1 MAATAP
7 TSTVSYLSFAE
18 NSNTADGTVNP
29 RVFMDLQ
36 IGGRRAGRLVFEL
49 FADIVPKTCENFR
62 CLCTGERG
70 LARKSGKALHFKN
83 TLFHRVIKGFMMQGG
98 DFQNFNGTG
107 GESIY
112 GGKFEDEN
120 FVNIHNGAGV
130 LSMANAGK
138 NTNGSQFFISFRK
151 AEHLDGK
158 HVVFGRVVEGMELVK
173 ECEEVETGENDRPLD
188 PIIIARCGELERVL
202 VEVEETESEDEEETA
217 TKPAGKELAMAAASA
232 SGGNGTRRQDE
243 EDEDEED
250 DSRRRHRH
258 KSSKHGSSRRERERD
273 SSHHKSK
280 HRHKS
285 SREHERDR
293 DSHDERKKYHSKHSH
308 KRSRRDSD

>member
-1 MAATAP
+1 M
-7 TSTVSYLSFAE
+7 SFAE
-18 NSNTADGTVNP
+18 NAGTADESHVNP

-36 IGGRRAGRLVFEL
+36 IGGRRAGRLVIEL
-49 FADIVPKTCENFR
+49 FADVVPRTCENFR
-62 CLCTGERG
+62 ALCTGERG

-138 NTNGSQFFISFRK
+138 NTNGSQFFITFRK
-151 AEHLDGK
+151 TEHLDGK

-173 ECEEVETGENDRPLD
+173 ECEEAETGENDRPLD
-188 PIIIARCGELERVL
+188 PIIIAKCGELERVQI
-202 VEVEETESEDEEETA
+202 EVEETESEDDGE
-217 TKPAGKELAMAAASA
+217 AAAAPYTQMAGAGSEA
-232 SGGNGTRRQDE
+232 AHSTAAGGGGGGGGS
-243 EDEDEED
+243 
-250 DSRRRHRH
+250 SRRRRDDDDAEGDERHRH
-258 KSSKHGSSRRERERD
+258 KRSKHSSSHRDKDRDSHRSSKHDRKHHKQKSSGKDRERERERKKE
-273 SSHHKSK
+273 KSK
-280 HRHKS
+280 HS
-285 SREHERDR
+285 S
-293 DSHDERKKYHSKHSH
+293 
-308 KRSRRDSD
+308 KRSRKDDSDS